1 MAVFFWLAATLAQ
14 IAAHASGERE
24 RERERDQFLC
34 MLISVPKPYRFD
46 ILKMYNEELKTVVH
60 GVDVERDKPFLS

>member
-24 RERERDQFLC
+24 RERE
-34 MLISVPKPYRFD
+34 ISVSVCLFRYQNHIDLTF
-46 ILKMYNEELKTVVH
+46 
-60 GVDVERDKPFLS
+60 